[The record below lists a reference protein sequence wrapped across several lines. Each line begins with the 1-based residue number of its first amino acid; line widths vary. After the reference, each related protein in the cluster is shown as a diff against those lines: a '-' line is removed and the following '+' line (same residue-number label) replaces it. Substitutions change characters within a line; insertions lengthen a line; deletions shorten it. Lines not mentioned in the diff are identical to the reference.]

1 MSLDE
6 QLAKLRE
13 ASAKRHPPERRAVM
27 HGAVEALRKSGT
39 LDRVRKAGEPLPPFS
54 LRNAQDVEI
63 HSSELLAQ
71 GPLVLTVFRGVW

>member
-1 MSLDE
+1 MSLEE

-13 ASAKRHPPERRAVM
+13 ASAKRQPPERRAIM
-27 HGAVEALRKSGT
+27 LGATEALRKSGA
-39 LDRVRKAGEPLPPFS
+39 LDRVRKPGEPLPPFS